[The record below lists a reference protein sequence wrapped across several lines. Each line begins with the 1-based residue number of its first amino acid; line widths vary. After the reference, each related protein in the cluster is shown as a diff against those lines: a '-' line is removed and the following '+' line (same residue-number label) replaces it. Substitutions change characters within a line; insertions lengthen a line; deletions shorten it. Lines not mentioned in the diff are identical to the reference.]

1 MENYDNLYCKIFIDT
16 ECDMDF
22 LINKIN
28 ELVCGQK
35 KLFRTIVT
43 KFGEIDINKNEDFDT
58 EKRLVKPDG
67 FLYSRYYL
75 DVEPNEKMDQKNY
88 ILNISTFLRELWKN
102 GFKAIVACDFEG
114 ELPMKTNS

>member
-1 MENYDNLYCKIFIDT
+1 MGNYDNLYCKIFIDT

-35 KLFRTIVT
+35 ELFRTVVA
-43 KFGEIDINKNEDFDT
+43 KFGEIDINKNEYFDT
-58 EKRLVKPDG
+58 EKRLAETDG

-75 DVEPNEKMDQKNY
+75 DIEPNEITDQKDY
-88 ILNISTFLRELWKN
+88 ISNISAFLQELWKS
-102 GFKAIVACDFEG
+102 GFKAIAACDFER
-114 ELPMKTNS
+114 ELPIKTNS